1 MSFLDRALRMGEAKK
16 FKSYEQRVG
25 RINLFEEELELESD
39 QELRERADGL
49 RERARDGEPLDELLY
64 ECFAIVREA
73 GKRTMG
79 MRHFDV
85 QMIGG
90 MVLHDGAIAEMKTGE
105 GKTLTATLPVVLNS
119 LGGRG
124 VHVVTVNDYLARRD
138 AMWMKPIYD
147 LLGVSVGVLQN
158 MQPYEEKRDAY
169 ACDVTYGTN
178 SEFGFDYLRDN
189 MATTLDEKVQHGG
202 REKPEEGKSPYH
214 TFGIVDEVDNILI
227 DEARTPLIISG
238 APEQAADL
246 YAKFAVLARQMQP
259 GKTPEGMDPRTKKE
273 FVADFDYEFEEKH
286 KTVSVTE
293 QGVAKAER
301 FLGVDHLYRAEN
313 GPLVNHLIQALKAE
327 SLFKRDDDYA
337 VIDGEVKI
345 VDEFTGRILEGRR
358 WSEGLHQAIEAKEG
372 VRVQEENQTLA
383 TITLQNYFRMYD
395 KLAGMTGTAI
405 TEANEFMKI
414 YELAVVQI
422 PTNKP
427 MVRSDHNDQVYKTKD
442 GKWEAVVREIKAR
455 NEIGQPVLVGTISV
469 EVSELLSS
477 NLKREGIQHTVLN
490 AKPEYAERE
499 GETIAEAG
507 APGAVTIATNMAGRG
522 VDIKLGG
529 NEEHLARLEVAKL
542 GLQPGDPD
550 YEQHYETVL
559 PSIQERI
566 EGLRAQV
573 LEAGGLFIL
582 GTERHESRR
591 IDNQLRGRSGRQ
603 GDAGESRFFLSA
615 QDDLVRL
622 FAGERIYKIL
632 DRLGTTDD
640 EGNEEPIEAG
650 MLSKQI
656 EKAQKKVE
664 EQHFLQRKH
673 TLEYD
678 DVLNQQREVI
688 YNYRD
693 EILEGRDMSDAAREE
708 VANLIERLVEEYTA
722 GDFVEDWD
730 VEGLVRRVQEILP
743 ESPTLD
749 EVDPETADREE
760 LIHLVQE
767 EAATQYARREQ
778 ELGDELMRA
787 LERFLLLQII
797 DQRWK
802 EHLYD
807 MDYLR
812 EGIHLRGFAQIEP
825 LVAYKNEAFELFRD
839 LMNSIWADYAQ
850 MVFHVQVTPMDENGQ
865 PIPAPGAVSSPS
877 TASSSAAS
885 TRTSRSAATT
895 RAGAGAARSSR
906 SATGHR
912 NTRRLS
918 GSAGAALDATC
929 AGRQCLEPQ
938 RLGAARGN
946 PNEGEIMLSRTIKTR
961 RVLALAC
968 VAVLSLAA
976 FTAVAIAA
984 HSHSARKSVPLLQGQ
999 TKTVSVR
1006 YPFALKFA
1014 GARYRCTAVASGAAR
1029 RRVRILSRGSA
1040 LGGTV
1045 CRVKAKNTS
1054 AVQGLDGTAKL
1065 TVIATT
1071 IH

>member
-39 QELRERADGL
+39 EELRERMDNL
-49 RERARDGEPLDELLY
+49 RERARDGESLDDLLY

-90 MVLHDGAIAEMKTGE
+90 MVLHDGSIAEMKTGE

-124 VHVVTVNDYLARRD
+124 VHLVTVNDYLARRD

-189 MATTLDEKVQHGG
+189 MATTLEEKVQHGG

-214 TFGIVDEVDNILI
+214 TYAIVDEVDNILI

-246 YAKFAVLARQMQP
+246 YVRFAQLARQLQP
-259 GKTPEGMDPRTKKE
+259 GKTPEGMDPRSKKQ

-301 FLGVDHLYRAEN
+301 FLGIDHLYRAEN

-327 SLFKRDDDYA
+327 SLYKRDDDYA

-358 WSEGLHQAIEAKEG
+358 WSEGLHQAVEAKEG
-372 VRVQEENQTLA
+372 VRIQEENQTLA

-414 YELAVVQI
+414 YELPVVQI
-422 PTNKP
+422 PTNKE
-427 MVRSDHNDQVYKTKD
+427 MVRKDHNDQVYKTKD
-442 GKWEAVVREIKAR
+442 GKWTAVAKEIAAR
-455 NEIGQPVLVGTISV
+455 HEKGQPVLVGTISV
-469 EVSELLSS
+469 EVSELLSEQ
-477 NLKREGIQHTVLN
+477 LKRKGIKHAVLN
-490 AKPEYAERE
+490 AKPEYAEVE

-507 APGAVTIATNMAGRG
+507 RPGAVTIATNMAGRG

-529 NEEHLARLEVAKL
+529 NEEHLAQLEVEKL
-542 GLQPGDPD
+542 GLKPGDPD
-550 YEQHYETVL
+550 YDEHFEKVL
-559 PSIQERI
+559 PAIRERV
-566 EGLRAQV
+566 EQSREQV
-573 LEAGGLFIL
+573 LDAGGLFIL

-603 GDAGESRFFLSA
+603 GDPGESRFFLSA

-632 DRLGTTDD
+632 ERLGTTDD
-640 EGNEEPIEAG
+640 EGNEEPIEAS

-664 EQHFLQRKH
+664 EQHFLMRKH

-678 DVLNQQREVI
+678 DVLNQQREVV
-688 YNYRD
+688 YRYRD
-693 EILEGRDMSDAAREE
+693 EILEGRDMSEASREE
-708 VANLIERLVEEYTA
+708 VGNLIERMVEEYTE
-722 GDFVEDWD
+722 GDFLDDWD
-730 VEGLVRRVQEILP
+730 VEGLLRRMQEILP
-743 ESPTLD
+743 DSSVID
-749 EVDPETADREE
+749 EIDPSTADREE
-760 LIHLVQE
+760 LIHTLQT
-767 EAATQYARREQ
+767 EASAQYERREE

-839 LMNSIWADYAQ
+839 LMNTIWGDFAQ

-865 PIPAPGAVSSPS
+865 PIAPPQPGPVSRPS
-877 TASSSAAS
+877 ASSSSS
-885 TRTSRSAATT
+885 TGGGGRVTYSGGGAP
-895 RAGAGAARSSR
+895 AGALAMAAAAGGAGVAEGY
-906 SATGHR
+906 AEEE
-912 NTRRLS
+912 
-918 GSAGAALDATC
+918 
-929 AGRQCLEPQ
+929 LEPLPHIEQ
-938 RLGAARGN
+938 
-946 PNEGEIMLSRTIKTR
+946 R
-961 RVLALAC
+961 RVDETEQIGRNDPC
-968 VAVLSLAA
+968 WCGSG
-976 FTAVAIAA
+976 
-984 HSHSARKSVPLLQGQ
+984 K
-999 TKTVSVR
+999 
-1006 YPFALKFA
+1006 KFKK
-1014 GARYRCTAVASGAAR
+1014 CH
-1029 RRVRILSRGSA
+1029 
-1040 LGGTV
+1040 GG
-1045 CRVKAKNTS
+1045 
-1054 AVQGLDGTAKL
+1054 
-1065 TVIATT
+1065 
-1071 IH
+1071 